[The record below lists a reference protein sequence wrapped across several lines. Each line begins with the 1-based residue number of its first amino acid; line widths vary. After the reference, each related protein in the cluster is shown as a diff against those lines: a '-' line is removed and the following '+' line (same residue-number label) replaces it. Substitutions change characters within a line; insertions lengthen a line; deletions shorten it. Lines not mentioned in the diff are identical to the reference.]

1 MQIKSPTPKHLES
14 LKQLLQ
20 RYDLPYQD
28 LTAAKLPDFLL
39 AWDGHRLAGAGGL
52 EFYTEIA
59 LLRSLVVDQG
69 YRNHGLGAHLVHR
82 LEEYACLRGVRR
94 VYLLTTTAERFFTAL
109 GYRRTVRETA
119 PAALQE
125 TAEFRSLCPDTA
137 VCMQRTLV

>member
-1 MQIKSPTPKHLES
+1 MHIKSPYPTQLE
-14 LKQLLQ
+14 LLQQLLQ

-28 LTAAKLPDFLL
+28 LTPTQLSDFLL
-39 AWDGHRLAGAGGL
+39 AWDGPRLAGAGGL
-52 EFYTEIA
+52 EIYTENA

-82 LEEYACLRGVRR
+82 LEEHACLCGVRR

-109 GYRRTVRETA
+109 GYKRTVRKAA
-119 PAALQE
+119 PTALQA

-137 VCMQRTLV
+137 VCMTRSLI